1 MRKAILAAALVTQY
15 GTPAP
20 AENMIG
26 EAEPFGRNTTGLI
39 RDAWEVWGAD
49 SDPAK
54 DRSELCFV
62 VAPISNPRY
71 PDETLVVAFRG
82 EDGTL
87 GFGIDNPVGDKRRAR
102 PWWEIEIAGESFR
115 LTYDSAK
122 LGGAFYAPHRGDH
135 TTTFLDGILRPRE
148 LATGGAT
155 LLKWRTEVSDW
166 PPAPP
171 IVPVVNAGGTIW
183 RDFPEDGESAP
194 ELLPGSDAWRRG
206 EQSAPMIEISG
217 EIALDESWI
226 RAVSDCPLVN
236 Q

>member
-39 RDAWEVWGAD
+39 HDAWEVWGAD
-49 SDPAK
+49 TDTAK
-54 DRSELCFV
+54 DRSEHCFV

-82 EDGTL
+82 EVGTL
-87 GFGIDNPVGDKRRAR
+87 GFGLDNPVGEKRPAR
-102 PWWEIEIAGESFR
+102 PWWEIAIAGEIFR

-122 LGGAFYAPHRGDH
+122 LGGAFNAPHRGDH
-135 TTTFLDGILRPRE
+135 TTTFLEGHLRPRE

-171 IVPVVNAGGTIW
+171 IVPEVNAGGTIW
-183 RDFPEDGESAP
+183 RNFPEDGESAP
-194 ELLPGSDAWRRG
+194 ELLPGSDAWRTG
-206 EQSAPMIEISG
+206 EQAAPMIEISG
-217 EIALDESWI
+217 EIALDESWN
-226 RAVSDCPLVN
+226 RAVSDCPLVY